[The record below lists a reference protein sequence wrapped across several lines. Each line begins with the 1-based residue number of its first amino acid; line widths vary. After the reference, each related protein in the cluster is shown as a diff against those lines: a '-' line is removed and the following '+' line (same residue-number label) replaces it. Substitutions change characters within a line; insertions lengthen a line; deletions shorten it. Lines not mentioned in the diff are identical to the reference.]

1 MYKMCVYACMR
12 VVLYLQYLYIYICNH
27 MRIRGGVPKRFII
40 SSAADATS
48 RSGSKGENSARVYAG
63 EGGWGSDKNVLQ
75 RE

>member
-1 MYKMCVYACMR
+1 
-12 VVLYLQYLYIYICNH
+12 

-75 RE
+75 REWVRERERERERLKESKTGEKQ